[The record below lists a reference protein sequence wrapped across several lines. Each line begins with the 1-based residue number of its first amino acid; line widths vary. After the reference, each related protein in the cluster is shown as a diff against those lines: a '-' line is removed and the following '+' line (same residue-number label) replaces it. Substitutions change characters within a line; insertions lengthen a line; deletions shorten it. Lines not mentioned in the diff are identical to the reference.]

1 MFFHRNSKS
10 KLEKALKISPVVLL
24 TGARQTGKTTLMNEV
39 AKDRGYFSASFDDL
53 SMLSAAK
60 ADPMGFIARLPKPVI
75 LDEVQ
80 RVPEIFLAIKHEVDQ
95 NREAGMFA
103 LTGST
108 NPLLIPRLGDSLA
121 GRMIILTLLP
131 LSQGELLGRKE
142 VFIDRLFKGEIP
154 YTVEVLSRQ
163 ELYGRILKG
172 GYPVVQGFSEEER
185 RLWFNSYITALLQK
199 DVQDLAHVTALAEFP
214 RILQLLAT
222 RAANLLNVAELSRAV
237 GIPNTTLHRYLS
249 LLEAL
254 FIVSLLQPWSVNIG
268 KRLVKSPKIYLI
280 DSGILAFLLGIDNER
295 ALVDGKLMGS
305 IIENFVVME
314 LIKQATWSTTSVQL
328 FYFRTQT
335 GVEVDLVLE
344 DKAGNIIGIEV
355 KSSSTVTQQ
364 DFKGLRYLQESAGE
378 KFIVGIVLYTGSQS
392 IPFGSSLYALPLTSL
407 WAEF

>member
-1 MFFHRNSKS
+1 MFFRRNSKP

-39 AKDRGYFSASFDDL
+39 AQDRGYFSASFDDL
-53 SMLSAAK
+53 SILSAAK
-60 ADPMGFIARLPKPVI
+60 ADPMGFVARLPKPVI

-80 RVPEIFLAIKHEVDQ
+80 RVPELFLAIKYDVDQ
-95 NREAGMFA
+95 HREPGRFA

-108 NPLLIPRLGDSLA
+108 NPLLIPKLGDSLA

-142 VFIDRLFKGEIP
+142 VFIDRLFKGEVP
-154 YTVEVLSRQ
+154 YKADNLSRQ
-163 ELYGRILKG
+163 ELYERILKG
-172 GYPVVQGFSEEER
+172 GYPAVQAFGEEER

-254 FIVSLLQPWSVNIG
+254 FIVCLLQPWSVNIG
-268 KRLVKSPKIYLI
+268 KRLVKSSKLYLI
-280 DSGILAFLLGIDNER
+280 DSGILAYLLGIDTER
-295 ALVDGKLMGS
+295 AAIDGKLMGS
-305 IIENFVVME
+305 IVENFVVME
-314 LIKQATWSTTSVQL
+314 LKKQASWSTTQVQL
-328 FYFRTQT
+328 FHFRTQT

-344 DKAGNIIGIEV
+344 DAAGRIIGIEI

-364 DFKGLRYLQESAGE
+364 DFKGLRYLQESAQE
-378 KFIVGIVLYTGSQS
+378 RFMAGIVLYTGSQS
-392 IPFGSSLYALPLTSL
+392 IPFGGNFYALPITSL
-407 WAEF
+407 WAE